1 MRLPGRKKIFAV
13 AALAVAAA
21 AGYAVQGSL
30 GLMLWPLELFGTFLV
45 LAVAWFFVDLVI
57 TYARHRARIN
67 QIWSRVRPMKSEQL
81 RELIKTPSHPDSG
94 FARVELMKRG
104 LDARPP
110 KEQLFGMLTSG
121 NAALCG
127 QAITYLH
134 IFYPELHA
142 QLLGSSNLDAPELW
156 QTRVAALRGAG

>member
-1 MRLPGRKKIFAV
+1 MRLQGRKRIFAV
-13 AALAVAAA
+13 AALAVSAA
-21 AGYAVQGSL
+21 AGYVVQGSL
-30 GLMLWPLELFGTFLV
+30 GLVLWPLELCGAFLV
-45 LAVAWFFVDLVI
+45 LIVAWFFVDLVI
-57 TYARHRARIN
+57 TFARHRAH
-67 QIWSRVRPMKSEQL
+67 QPYLARVRPMKSEQL

-121 NAALCG
+121 NTALRG

-134 IFYPELHA
+134 IFYPELHV
-142 QLLGSSNLDAPELW
+142 QLNGSSNFDAPELW
-156 QTRVAALRGAG
+156 QSRVAALRGAG